1 MISEVVGVLLAVLIL
16 IAVALFAIVIILSGV
31 NSIRKS
37 IWEIRNVRTTRHM
50 SGRERREAWRNGGQL
65 PRHDQGL

>member
-1 MISEVVGVLLAVLIL
+1 MISEVVGVLLAALIL

-37 IWEIRNVRTTRHM
+37 IWEIRNVGTTRHM

-65 PRHDQGL
+65 PIQEDE